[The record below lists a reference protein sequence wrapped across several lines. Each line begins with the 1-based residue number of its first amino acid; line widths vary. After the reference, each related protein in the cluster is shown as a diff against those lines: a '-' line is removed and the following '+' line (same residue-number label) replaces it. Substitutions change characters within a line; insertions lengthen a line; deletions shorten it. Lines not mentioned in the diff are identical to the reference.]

1 MFSRNTVFTYVT
13 LTGVT
18 FTVSTNGALVA
29 GAANMGKRLAQRI
42 LTGELAVTTP
52 HRAGGAYGARGA
64 GGVYATMPSK
74 VRSWTIAQAM
84 ARDPRDT
91 RKTAP
96 TILAAMAQRY
106 GIEVK

>member
-42 LTGELAVTTP
+42 LTGELA
-52 HRAGGAYGARGA
+52 R
-64 GGVYATMPSK
+64 
-74 VRSWTIAQAM
+74 M
-84 ARDPRDT
+84 ARVARAVSTPRCRQRSDRGRSRKRWPVIRAT
-91 RKTAP
+91 RARP
-96 TILAAMAQRY
+96 LRPSSQRWRS
-106 GIEVK
+106 GTGSR